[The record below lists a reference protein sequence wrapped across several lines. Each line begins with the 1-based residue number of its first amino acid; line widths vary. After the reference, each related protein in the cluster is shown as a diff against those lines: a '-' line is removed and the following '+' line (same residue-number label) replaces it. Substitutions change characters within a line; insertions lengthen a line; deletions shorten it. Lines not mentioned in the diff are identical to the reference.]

1 MTAGREEK
9 QTASPLR
16 QEEGGEGGEEGT
28 GWEQRPEEK
37 EQPVEVGGR
46 HERD

>member
-16 QEEGGEGGEEGT
+16 QKAEGRRERT
-28 GWEQRPEEK
+28 GWKQRPEEK
-37 EQPVEVGGR
+37 EQPVERGGGGG
-46 HERD
+46 HTRD